1 MCSPPVCGGERAREE
16 RRLASSLSLGVSH
29 LFDTHLLSARRPSYK
44 EPTSPVGDNN
54 TIEIGVPY
62 SQEEEMAGRLHAE
75 LERMKKHGSSA
86 QLNQT
91 ATAA

>member
-1 MCSPPVCGGERAREE
+1 MWQGESQGRSGAW
-16 RRLASSLSLGVSH
+16 RLCCLLGVSH